1 MQQSFFLRAA
11 NLAMQAMVYPTASD
25 TPSNYFPR
33 VVKFVFFGYC
43 FVATL
48 LSFSLFLVELGL
60 PSCPNPRTYMNN
72 WILLIVQIIQAPG
85 FLILTLAFDGIP
97 SS

>member
-1 MQQSFFLRAA
+1 
-11 NLAMQAMVYPTASD
+11 MQAMVYPTASD

-33 VVKFVFFGYC
+33 VVKFMFFGYW
-43 FVATL
+43 FAATL

-60 PSCPNPRTYMNN
+60 PPSPNPWTYMNN
-72 WILLIVQIIQAPG
+72 WMLLIVQNIQAPG
-85 FLILTLAFDGIP
+85 FLILTLALDGIP